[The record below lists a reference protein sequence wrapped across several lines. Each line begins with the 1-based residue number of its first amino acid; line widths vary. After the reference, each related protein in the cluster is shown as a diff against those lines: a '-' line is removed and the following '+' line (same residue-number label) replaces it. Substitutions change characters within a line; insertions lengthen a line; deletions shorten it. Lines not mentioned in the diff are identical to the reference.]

1 MPDRYHRVVYRSLPE
16 GQEWA
21 VVEIDGEQVIVIS
34 EALDE
39 EARKRARKAARASIL
54 GRGAL
59 LPLPVIAGAEW
70 LRDRLQSPM
79 SAAIV
84 ASTVTMTGAYALTE
98 LTTDDPPP
106 VAHPP
111 VIVTLT
117 AEATPA
123 PTASHEPAP
132 TRTRPPSRSGR
143 PTARRDPAA
152 RPTPEGPRPIQAA
165 PTRTTRATGTPEREA
180 RPREA
185 HDDRATRTE
194 RETPATVARASDP
207 PATSGRQPTRAP
219 TQTSAPPPVADD
231 PPPADGP
238 PAEPPALTG
247 RDCGGIH
254 VGVPLDPRLNLDL
267 CLVD

>member
-152 RPTPEGPRPIQAA
+152 RPTPEGPRPTQAA
-165 PTRTTRATGTPEREA
+165 PTRTTRPTRTPE
-180 RPREA
+180 PREA
-185 HDDRATRTE
+185 PEDRPTRTE
-194 RETPATVARASDP
+194 QEPAAAVTRTSEP
-207 PATSGRQPTRAP
+207 PVSSGREPTREPARPP
-219 TQTSAPPPVADD
+219 TTPPPVADD
-231 PPPADGP
+231 PPPADTP
-238 PAEPPALTG
+238 PASDPPALTG
-247 RDCGGIH
+247 RDCRGIH
-254 VGVPLDPRLNLDL
+254 VGVPLDPLLNLDL
-267 CLVD
+267 CLLD

>member
-39 EARKRARKAARASIL
+39 VARKRARKAARTSIL

-84 ASTVTMTGAYALTE
+84 ASTVTMTGAYAVAE
-98 LTTDDPPP
+98 LTTDDPAIVAGPP
-106 VAHPP
+106 VVVTVTPEATTAGPRP
-111 VIVTLT
+111 TLT
-117 AEATPA
+117 RTPA
-123 PTASHEPAP
+123 ARSERPTPRRESTRPALTGSAP
-132 TRTRPPSRSGR
+132 TRAARTGQPTPARTTRPPAEDRAGDRRATRSAAPAEASAEVRAARTSG
-143 PTARRDPAA
+143 PPGTAGP
-152 RPTPEGPRPIQAA
+152 RPTPTTAA
-165 PTRTTRATGTPEREA
+165 TTPPEVA
-180 RPREA
+180 
-185 HDDRATRTE
+185 DD
-194 RETPATVARASDP
+194 PPSASDP
-207 PATSGRQPTRAP
+207 PAS
-219 TQTSAPPPVADD
+219 
-231 PPPADGP
+231 GP
-238 PAEPPALTG
+238 PALAG

-254 VGVPLDPRLNLDL
+254 VGLPLDPLLNLDV
-267 CLVD
+267 CLLD